1 MRLSFGLGSI
11 SVLRGRSSSVF
22 TALGVVL
29 SCVAFVASQ
38 NAASATDT
46 VPFTDVFP
54 TSTPD
59 DGTVTFDDEFDDDMG
74 TMEANTTST
83 LPDGT
88 DPDTTAFGEV
98 FIYSPNENA
107 VSSVDTLDTD
117 WVIPADVC
125 DATSSDLLLLCAQ
138 RFHLRACHDRGAEN
152 TIVKMP
158 ASCGAGPYARVASPN
173 IHPTPS
179 ALGLSAEQ
187 LAQKPANE
195 AVYVLSFD
203 YGVRFVQLY
212 LPWSNPASDFSV
224 IPDANGPI
232 LMRADISDIPGYWD
246 EIVDAP
252 DDTRRKR
259 RRVLVLSILHSVHAP
274 RDLEPRWSGSFEE
287 WLAKMN
293 DIQKSATASRT
304 FNWRDTWVIF
314 EAQVT
319 CPASG
324 LTAAIDAGVT
334 GTASVKTQY
343 GFYVEATVVPP
354 AINSA
359 YVFASATPTVKALF
373 TLTGGGSVTYTSE
386 KVTFATF
393 GFPGLSVPGLIT
405 VGPSLVLQG
414 YIAGKLSL
422 AGVLSTSVSRT
433 FPTVTFS
440 LGNSSADFFSVNVS
454 PSASDQGTEVVA
466 GYNVE
471 LSGNMSIHIVPS
483 FELGLSVLNG
493 VVLDAQVGVCRGR
506 FVWRHAYQW
515 IRVKHR
521 GASILYRRRFQIR
534 NHSPHSHKFSDGGLK
549 GDVLFWKT
557 GNLTHNF
564 FKAQDEIFGQPRILF
579 LLACVDSGSIR
590 RGSDIRRRRG
600 SNNTDKTIDAA
611 VWRHGL
617 YGRGRCCLADSGKRN
632 LSGYIQVAGS
642 GQASGTLVDNICPY
656 TPFFPFGDPA
666 LGASVEARHLETA
679 SNKGQARD
687 LEYIS

>member
-1 MRLSFGLGSI
+1 MRTQLI
-11 SVLRGRSSSVF
+11 

-59 DGTVTFDDEFDDDMG
+59 DGTVTFDDEFDDDTG

-88 DPDTTAFGEV
+88 DQDTTAFGEV

-107 VSSVDTLDTD
+107 VSSVDALDTD
-117 WVIPADVC
+117 WVIPAGVC
-125 DATSSDLLLLCAQ
+125 DATSEDPQTVPIYCSSTLNASTCA
-138 RFHLRACHDRGAEN
+138 HVMIGGAEN

-158 ASCGAGPYARVASPN
+158 ASCGAGPYARVASLN

-179 ALGLSAEQ
+179 ALGLSADQ

-203 YGVRFVQLY
+203 Y
-212 LPWSNPASDFSV
+212 DFSV

-252 DDTRRKR
+252 DDTRRR
-259 RRVLVLSILHSVHAP
+259 RQRVPVTSMLRS
-274 RDLEPRWSGSFEE
+274 ESGSFEE

-293 DIQKSATASRT
+293 DIQQSATASRT
-304 FNWRDTWVIF
+304 FNWKDNWVLF
-314 EAQVT
+314 DSQVT
-319 CPASG
+319 CPSG
-324 LTAAIDAGVT
+324 GLAAIDA
-334 GTASVKTQY
+334 AVKTQY
-343 GFYVEATVVPP
+343 GFYIEATVVPP

-359 YVFASATPTVKALF
+359 YVFVSATPTVKALF
-373 TLTGGGSVTYTSE
+373 ALTGGGSVAYTSE

-414 YIAGKLSL
+414 YISGKLSID
-422 AGVLSTSVSRT
+422 GILSTSVSRT

-440 LGNSSADFFSVNVS
+440 LGDSSADFFSVDVS

-466 GYNVE
+466 GYDID
-471 LSGNMSIHIVPS
+471 LSGNTSIHIVPS
-483 FELGLSVLNG
+483 FELGLNVLNG
-493 VVLDAQVGVCRGR
+493 VVLDAQAFVAVDLSGGMHINGSVSSKEAPQFCIGADFGVS
-506 FVWRHAYQW
+506 V
-515 IRVKHR
+515 
-521 GASILYRRRFQIR
+521 
-534 NHSPHSHKFSDGGLK
+534 DGGLK
-549 GDVLFWKT
+549 GNVLFWET

-564 FKAQDEIFGQPRILF
+564 FKAQDEIFSQASILF
-579 LLACVDSGSIR
+579 LLTCSI
-590 RGSDIRRRRG
+590 D
-600 SNNTDKTIDAA
+600 
-611 VWRHGL
+611 
-617 YGRGRCCLADSGKRN
+617 
-632 LSGYIQVAGS
+632 
-642 GQASGTLVDNICPY
+642 
-656 TPFFPFGDPA
+656 
-666 LGASVEARHLETA
+666 
-679 SNKGQARD
+679 
-687 LEYIS
+687 